1 MLWRK
6 PGDCHVL
13 QSASYSAMPA
23 GDSTPLTFAAHHYYF
38 LNNPLRNVLLKMP
51 RVIRNKSEF
60 WNASSHPTY
69 RRHVLSKKSLKKT
82 LKRTVLIFISMYIY
96 IFFFSEC
103 GSVPLYIFLD
113 VYVCEYLIF
122 INVYIKKYIW
132 VHLHVNAWERTKP
145 GILKWAKSGQRP
157 NISVQAL
164 FAWTVSHFGCLLL
177 TLLIGFCL
185 SKCRWYFRN
194 LNGKNI
200 KMHNREWIGTRFSW
214 SMKSK
219 ILCNKTSF

>member
-1 MLWRK
+1 MECIQ
-6 PGDCHVL
+6 P
-13 QSASYSAMPA
+13 SYIQKTCFKQEELKENPKENS
-23 GDSTPLTFAAHHYYF
+23 
-38 LNNPLRNVLLKMP
+38 LN
-51 RVIRNKSEF
+51 F
-60 WNASSHPTY
+60 
-69 RRHVLSKKSLKKT
+69 
-82 LKRTVLIFISMYIY
+82 YIY
-96 IFFFSEC
+96 VYIYFFFSEC

-113 VYVCEYLIF
+113 VYICEYMIF
-122 INVYIKKYIW
+122 IYVYIKKYIW
-132 VHLHVNAWERTKP
+132 VHLHVNTWERTKP

-219 ILCNKTSF
+219 ILCNKTFF